1 MKKLTLFAIAALIT
15 TIAGAQVQFGVK
27 AGLNLANMTVSP
39 SDPSVSL
46 KMKPNFNAGALAYVP
61 LFGHFGLQPEIMY
74 SAQGSKMDFEGT
86 TINYNLGYVN
96 VPVLF
101 KYKDASGFFAEL
113 GPQIGFLIAGKAKS
127 GSESQDIKS
136 NFKSTDISGALGIG
150 YLSSL
155 NLGIDARYNLGL
167 TNIAKDS
174 GGSSAKNGVI
184 QVGVFYMFGGSK
196 K

>member
-1 MKKLTLFAIAALIT
+1 MKKLTLFAIAALVT
-15 TIAGAQVQFGVK
+15 TLVSAQVQFGVK
-27 AGLNLANMTVSP
+27 AGLNLANLSVSP
-39 SDPSVSL
+39 NDGSSL
-46 KMKPNFNAGALAYVP
+46 KMKPNFHVGGLAYVP
-61 LFGHFGLQPEIMY
+61 LFGHFGLQPEILY
-74 SAQGSKMDFEGT
+74 SAQGTKVSAEGSSGT
-86 TINYNLGYVN
+86 LNVNYVN

-113 GPQIGFLIAGKAKS
+113 GPQIGILTTGNEKFEGTT
-127 GSESQDIKS
+127 QNIKDQL
-136 NFKSTDISGALGIG
+136 KSTDISGVFGIG

-167 TNIAKDS
+167 TNIAKSD
-174 GGSSAKNGVI
+174 GGSIKNGVI